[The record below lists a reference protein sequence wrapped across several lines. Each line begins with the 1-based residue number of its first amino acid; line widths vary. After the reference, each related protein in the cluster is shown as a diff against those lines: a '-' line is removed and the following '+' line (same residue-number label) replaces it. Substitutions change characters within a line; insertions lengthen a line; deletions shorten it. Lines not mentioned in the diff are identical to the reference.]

1 MKYLHYMKI
10 PSPVYNNMI
19 IEMIA
24 NNKQFDINEHEFIIT
39 NRESFEVSKK
49 YKNVIFDPNYNVD
62 KINHN
67 SRNYDYIF
75 IHGFSFKYYEQL
87 LLKKKSLKKMIWCVW
102 GHDLYKISEYNRR
115 EDENPILRLIKKILF
130 YTVQI
135 PKIKNIFAIG
145 AGFEYDRLEAKKI
158 YGIKNVVSAPYG
170 LGYDLALIDKVMMN
184 YDSSFQERKT
194 INVMIG
200 HCAYS
205 FLKHMEVM
213 RLLERFK
220 GENIKIMLPLNY
232 GDERYKAELLS
243 ALKKTDL
250 EYEVLLEFMKAEDYL
265 EYLKKVDIAIFDF
278 KHQAAMATI
287 MILLYMGKKIYLP
300 KDSIVYKGFLKEG
313 IEVFD
318 YEKIQ
323 DESYEIFSDFSFDKS
338 KGIQFTRKRLDINW
352 ISGEW
357 KALFDFCERSKL

>member
-1 MKYLHYMKI
+1 MIYIKYLNITEEKMKI
-10 PSPVYNNMI
+10 
-19 IEMIA
+19 
-24 NNKQFDINEHEFIIT
+24 
-39 NRESFEVSKK
+39 
-49 YKNVIFDPNYNVD
+49 
-62 KINHN
+62 
-67 SRNYDYIF
+67 
-75 IHGFSFKYYEQL
+75 L
-87 LLKKKSLKKMIWCVW
+87 
-102 GHDLYKISEYNRR
+102 
-115 EDENPILRLIKKILF
+115 LIKKILF